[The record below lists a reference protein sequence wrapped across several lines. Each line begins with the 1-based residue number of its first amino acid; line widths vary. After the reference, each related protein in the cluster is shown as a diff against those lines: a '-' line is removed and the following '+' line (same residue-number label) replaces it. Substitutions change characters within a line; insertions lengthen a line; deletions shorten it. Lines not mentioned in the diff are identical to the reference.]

1 MNTNPVPRSVTSILL
16 VGLLATTG
24 PQGKGEEAAARSLT
38 TSYQLQ
44 ANADYAGAIQI
55 LRSLVDSSPKA
66 YFPRLRLAY
75 LHLLKCEYQNSAD
88 AYRAAALLEPA
99 AVEPLLGQQQAL
111 MALEH
116 FDDAEKVGREILQR
130 DPKNYTGLSRQAW
143 IQFKRES
150 YAAAADLYQQV
161 LVLYPSDVEM
171 LAGLGYAQL
180 WLGKKSTAEATFR
193 KALAFVPGHAGA
205 TAGLTYCK

>member
-1 MNTNPVPRSVTSILL
+1 MNMIPVPRSIASLLL
-16 VGLLATTG
+16 VGLLTMT

-38 TSYQLQ
+38 VSYQLQ

-55 LRSLVDSSPKA
+55 LRSLVDASPKS

-75 LHLLKCEYQNSAD
+75 LHLVKCEYQNSAD
-88 AYRAAALLEPA
+88 AYRVAAQLEPA

-111 MALEH
+111 MALERY
-116 FDDAEKVGREILQR
+116 DEAEKVGREILQR

-150 YAAAADLYQQV
+150 YAASADLYQQV
-161 LVLYPSDVEM
+161 LALYPSDVEM
-171 LAGLGYAQL
+171 LSGLGYAQL
-180 WLGKKSTAEATFR
+180 WLGKKGTAEATFK
-193 KALAFVPGHAGA
+193 KALANVPGHQGA